1 MSDILDPRD
10 DEQFIAFEA
19 FGVSIAVRAD
29 PSVLPRLEG
38 LAPVPSRPCDPETA
52 RHRIS
57 IRAHDDGRYSVRYD
71 VRDGEELA
79 PRNHSAWMIGDA
91 DLDLAIAS
99 LDAHVQ
105 SAIGLYAPNH
115 TFIKAGVVAYRDGAV
130 LLPGEVLSGKRTLVA
145 ALVKAGC
152 VRYSDDYAVIDDE
165 GLVVPYLRPELPES
179 LHIPV
184 RNGGPPDTPAD
195 SALPPLPIA
204 AVVSAPYWPDSGWN
218 PRRLTPGE
226 AALALVSRA
235 EAVSER
241 PEGAFQAITVA
252 LGAELVAFEGNRG
265 EADAV
270 APLLLAQL
278 ERELAGRVS

>member
-1 MSDILDPRD
+1 MSILDPRD
-10 DEQFIAFEA
+10 DEQVIAFETFA
-19 FGVSIAVRAD
+19 VSIAVRAD
-29 PSVLPRLEG
+29 PSVLPRLDG
-38 LAPVPSRPCDPETA
+38 LAPVPSRPCDPETV

-57 IRAHDDGRYSVRYD
+57 IRAHDDGRYDVRYD
-71 VRDGEELA
+71 VRDGEELG
-79 PRNHSAWMIGDA
+79 PRDHTAGMIGDA

-105 SAIGLYAPNH
+105 SAIGLHAPDH
-115 TFIKAGVVAYRDGAV
+115 TFINAGVVAYRDGAI

-152 VRYSDDYAVIDDE
+152 VRYSDDYAVIDNE
-165 GLVVPYLRPELPES
+165 GLVVPYLRPKRPGN
-179 LHIPV
+179 LHMPV
-184 RNGGPPDTPAD
+184 RNGGSPDYPAE

-226 AALALVSRA
+226 AVLALVSRA

-241 PEGAFQAITVA
+241 PDGAFQAITVA
-252 LGAELVAFEGNRG
+252 LGSEPVAFEGNRG
-265 EADAV
+265 EAHAV